1 MPLIGLTG
9 GLATGKS
16 LVSSMLADLG
26 GRLIDCDVLAREVT
40 GKGSEGLEKVAAEF
54 GETVIREDGTL
65 NRKEL
70 ASIVF
75 SNPAKLRTLEG
86 ILHPIIERLVV
97 SRSEEMLSKDK
108 DAIVVVDA
116 ALLFESGLSRRMDRN
131 IVVVCESKE
140 QKLRAG
146 KRGGLSGDQI
156 ESRIKAQWP
165 LSKKSEM
172 ADYIIDNSG
181 EESETLK
188 QVREVWTKIRESGRK
203 TS

>member
-16 LVSSMLADLG
+16 LVSLMLTNLG
-26 GRLIDCDVLAREVT
+26 ASLIDCDVLAREVAEPGT
-40 GKGSEGLEKVAAEF
+40 EGLEKVVAQF
-54 GETVIREDGTL
+54 GKIVVRDDGTL
-65 NRKEL
+65 DRHKL
-70 ASIVF
+70 AAVVF
-75 SNPAKLRTLEG
+75 SDSAKLKALEG
-86 ILHPIIERLVV
+86 ILHPIIERLVLA
-97 SRSEEMLSKDK
+97 RSKEILSKDK

-116 ALLFESGLSRRMDRN
+116 ALLFEAGLSRRMDKN

-140 QKLRAG
+140 QRRRASI
-146 KRGGLSGDQI
+146 RGGLSGEQI

-181 EESETLK
+181 AESETLE
-188 QVREVWTKIRESGRK
+188 QVMDIWKKIRESG
-203 TS
+203 